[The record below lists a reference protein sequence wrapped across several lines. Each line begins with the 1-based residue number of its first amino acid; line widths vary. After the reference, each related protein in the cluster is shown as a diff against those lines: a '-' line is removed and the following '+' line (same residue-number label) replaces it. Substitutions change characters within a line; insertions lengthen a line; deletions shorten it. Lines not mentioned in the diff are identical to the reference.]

1 MPYHHLK
8 LLFYVITFINGMY
21 IYTIYRN
28 KISKD
33 DEPEVTLEVL
43 RNDQAVLTEDGKL
56 TSKS

>member
-1 MPYHHLK
+1 
-8 LLFYVITFINGMY
+8 MY